1 MKIHLAAIESRV
13 EELSEQSK
21 VLRPYILES
30 FLMPLYSDYMLDS
43 GAFSIVVIQGEH
55 SCMTARGIKKPGV
68 KTKTASCGGQF
79 LVNAELRKEFYL
91 VDSK

>member
-1 MKIHLAAIESRV
+1 
-13 EELSEQSK
+13 
-21 VLRPYILES
+21 
-30 FLMPLYSDYMLDS
+30 
-43 GAFSIVVIQGEH
+43 
-55 SCMTARGIKKPGV
+55 MTARGIKKPGV